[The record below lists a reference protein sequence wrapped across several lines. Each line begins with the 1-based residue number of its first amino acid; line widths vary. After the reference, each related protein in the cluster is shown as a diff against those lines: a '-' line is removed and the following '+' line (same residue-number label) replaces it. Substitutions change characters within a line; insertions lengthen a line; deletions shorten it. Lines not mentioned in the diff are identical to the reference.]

1 MILGILIQK
10 EARELLTTAK
20 FSTTF
25 AVCSVLI
32 LLAFYVGG
40 TKHTQA
46 VSQWEASKAENVR
59 QVEGLTDWMEVRSQR
74 IFLPPNP
81 LEALVTGISSD
92 IGRTADVRTY
102 GEIAP
107 EDSRYNEDPIFAVF
121 RFLDLNFIFQIVL
134 SLFAILLGY
143 DAISGE
149 KEQGTLSLT
158 FANAVPRST
167 YILAKLLGS
176 FGTLTVALII
186 PMSLGALLLPALG
199 VHLSPDDWIRLGL
212 VLFTGMLYFSA
223 FLALSIFVSSLTHRT
238 SSSFLI
244 LLVIWIGSALIIP
257 RAAVLLAGRAVDV
270 PSVDEISDQKAT
282 YARQLGKEYIN
293 GMAGFR
299 VPEGIAKDDIQATLQ
314 AFNACMDSLGEIR
327 SAKMGAFRGRLNE
340 DRQNRQRAQTRA
352 AFALARISPTASL
365 ALATSALAGT
375 SVRLKDQFYDEATN
389 YRSTFTKF
397 LTEKTG
403 TNIGGRMIA
412 WHTSDSD
419 DEEDP
424 EPIDI
429 QEIPTFEFRNAS
441 LAESI
446 EMALFDMGLLGL
458 FTILFYAGA
467 FFAFLRYDLR

>member
-1 MILGILIQK
+1 MILGTLIQK

-32 LLAFYVGG
+32 LMAFYVGG
-40 TKHTQA
+40 TRHTQA
-46 VSQWEASKAENVR
+46 VSQWEASKAENMR

-149 KEQGTLSLT
+149 KEQGTLRLT
-158 FANAVPRST
+158 FANAVPRGT

-186 PMSLGALLLPALG
+186 PMTLGALLLPVLG
-199 VHLSPDDWIRLGL
+199 VHLSPDDWMRLGL
-212 VLFTGMLYFSA
+212 ILFTGMIYFAA
-223 FLALSIFVSSLTHRT
+223 FLALSIFVSSITHRT

-257 RAAVLLAGRAVDV
+257 RVAVLMAGRAVDV
-270 PSVDEISDQKAT
+270 PSADEVSNQKAT
-282 YARQLGKEYIN
+282 YSRQLGKEYIR
-293 GMAGFR
+293 GMADFR
-299 VPEGIAKDDIQATLQ
+299 APEGTAKDDIEAVMT
-314 AFNACMDSLGEIR
+314 AFNVYMDSLSEIR
-327 SAKMGAFRGRLNE
+327 NSKMSAFRGRLNE
-340 DRQNRQRAQTRA
+340 DRQNRQRVQAKF

-375 SVRLKDQFYDEATN
+375 SVSLKDRFYDEATN
-389 YRSTFTKF
+389 YRSTFSDF
-397 LTEKTG
+397 LAEKTG
-403 TNIGGRMIA
+403 SNVAGRIIA
-412 WHTSDSD
+412 WHTSDS
-419 DEEDP
+419 EEEEEP
-424 EPIDI
+424 EPINTQDI
-429 QEIPTFEFRNAS
+429 PNFEFRNAS
-441 LAESI
+441 LTESI
-446 EMALFDMGLLGL
+446 SLALFDMGMLGL
-458 FTILFYAGA
+458 FSILFFAGA
-467 FFAFLRYDLR
+467 FVAFLRYDLR